1 MMNEFEKASEQVEQ
15 LRKEIEHHNHQYY
28 VLDQPEIQDFE
39 YDQLMQELITLEEK
53 YPELLSSDSPT
64 QRVGGIALEA
74 FPKVEYNIPKLSL
87 ANAFNDSDLRNFH
100 HRVVSSI
107 GEDVEYVLEYKFDGL
122 TVVLNFE
129 EGRFVRGATRGDG
142 FVGEDV
148 TSNLRTIYS
157 IPLRLKEKATLEVRG
172 EIFISKADFL
182 TLNANRE
189 KNGEPLFA
197 NPRNAAA
204 GSIRQLDPKLAA
216 IRPLDAF
223 IFNLE
228 NIEDKGF
235 TSHSETLDY
244 LKGTGLKVSEYFLC
258 KGIDEIIEK
267 CHYWSDHRQDLPFE
281 IDGLVIKVNNLAQR
295 EKLGATSKSP
305 RWAIAFKFPAEEKK
319 TKLLDVEVQVGRTGV
334 LTPAAILE
342 PVSLA
347 GTIVSRATL
356 HNEDYIQARDIRIG
370 DQVIVKKAG
379 DIIPEVVRVV
389 IEDRIGEER
398 KFTMPKHCPVCGA
411 HTHRVEGEAAIKCTN
426 VACPA
431 MVRRGIIHF
440 VSRNAM
446 DIEGLGPAV
455 VTQLLENSLI
465 KDPSDIYYLEKNKLM
480 QLERMGEKSTDNLL
494 KSIEKSKESGLA
506 RLIFAMGIPFV
517 GERGAKVLAEEYKNI
532 DNLFRAKVEDLTQIK
547 DIGEKMAENI
557 VAFFSEEENQKIIER
572 LKTAGVVMEI
582 SQAEEKRNDLFE
594 GLNFVLTGTLL
605 HLTRKQ
611 AGDLIEERGGKV
623 TSSVS
628 KNTHYV
634 VAGAEAGSKLQ
645 KAEKL
650 GVNIINE
657 DQFIEMI
664 GTN

>member
-1 MMNEFEKASEQVEQ
+1 MNEFEKASEQVEQ